1 MPTPDQVQTPRR
13 RPKAPVTLAQ
23 LVVTRDGLRRANTGA
38 ARKITNVIN
47 GAAPGNFDAELVV
60 GLAIEA
66 DAYEP
71 GPKARAL
78 LRGIEMSRQLLKET
92 GGAFSGEQVQ
102 GLLGVTRQA
111 IDKKVKDLSLLAV
124 PGPSNHRYFPAVQF
138 SESGTPLPG
147 LKDVRAKLPM
157 QNPFAILDFLVSPN
171 DLLDGAKPIDL
182 LRGGQKDLVVRAAEL
197 QLEQGA

>member
-1 MPTPDQVQTPRR
+1 MPPPDQVKSLRR
-13 RPKAPVTLAQ
+13 RPKAPVTLVQ
-23 LVVTRDGLRRANTGA
+23 LVVTREGLRRANTGA

-47 GAAPGNFDAELVV
+47 GATPGDFDAEMVV

-92 GGAFSGEQVQ
+92 GGAFSLEQVQ
-102 GLLGVTRQA
+102 GLLGITRQA

-138 SESGTPLPG
+138 SDSGAPLPG
-147 LKDVRAKLPM
+147 LKEVRAKLVLH
-157 QNPFAILDFLVSPN
+157 NPFAILDFLVSPN
-171 DLLDGAKPIDL
+171 DLLGGQNPIDL

-197 QLEQGA
+197 QFEQGA